1 MYRHRGVVIPAIMC
15 GIGLVLAAL
24 WIALDSPFMAAVCGV
39 LVGVHV
45 MLLLD
50 SMFPHRADVE

>member
-1 MYRHRGVVIPAIMC
+1 MYRHRGIVIPVTMC

-24 WIALDSPFMAAVCGV
+24 WIALDVPIMAAVCGV

-50 SMFPHRADVE
+50 SLSLYRVDAE